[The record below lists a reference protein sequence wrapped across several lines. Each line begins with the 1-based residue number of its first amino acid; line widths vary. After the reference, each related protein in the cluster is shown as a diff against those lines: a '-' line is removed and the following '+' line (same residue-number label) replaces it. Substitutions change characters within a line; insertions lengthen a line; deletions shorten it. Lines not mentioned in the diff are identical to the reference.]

1 LANFIIGLI
10 GCLVLTYGLYSAI
23 IEGSPYWYGYF
34 VSGLFL
40 FLDRCDVLLNHDSN
54 LTRLF
59 NQNWR
64 TPVYTYLVY
73 LAGGLIIDLV
83 FGIYIGNLWVYPHFN
98 AIEKFINVI
107 LITYPFLFFN
117 CAVFYRVLA
126 KLLQNFTKSLP
137 QIGNKS
143 RLPLRRLGII
153 ILLFTIL
160 STCFPIIYFFI
171 FGKMHIQGVIVI
183 CGLFGIFSLSPI
195 ALILRQKSLLER
207 ILNQDWSAIMALL
220 CSIPINALINEVPN
234 TFAWQWRYQNMPF
247 ASLEILGVPV
257 LVLTLGWAYLTIFGI
272 SGNELFFHAS
282 N

>member
-1 LANFIIGLI
+1 MVNFIIGLI

-23 IEGSPYWYGYF
+23 IEGSPYWYGFF

-73 LAGGLIIDLV
+73 LAGGLFIDLV

-117 CAVFYRVLA
+117 SAVFYRVLA

-171 FGKMHIQGVIVI
+171 FGKMHIQDVIVI
-183 CGLFGIFSLSPI
+183 CGLFAIFSLSPI
-195 ALILRQKSLLER
+195 ALILRQNSLLER

-220 CSIPINALINEVPN
+220 FLIPINALINEVPN

-272 SGNELFFHAS
+272 SGNELFFHA
-282 N
+282 